1 MELQQ
6 FHQKISDLLHILKIE
21 LLCLEVLRRQEA
33 NRGDSVLPKGNSRG
47 HPQEFVVIIIV
58 RLRHYQVKI
67 IDVFGKLVALE
78 AEVTEKDVPKLSL
91 DDDTRDE
98 LQMKALCYMLKLV
111 ERLDCICVF
120 CRVSG

>member
-1 MELQQ
+1 MINA
-6 FHQKISDLLHILKIE
+6 FRAFVA
-21 LLCLEVLRRQEA
+21 LEV
-33 NRGDSVLPKGNSRG
+33 D
-47 HPQEFVVIIIV
+47 V
-58 RLRHYQVKI
+58 RKQV
-67 IDVFGKLVALE
+67 LE

-111 ERLDCICVF
+111 ETLDCIGVF

>member
-1 MELQQ
+1 MINA
-6 FHQKISDLLHILKIE
+6 F
-21 LLCLEVLRRQEA
+21 RA
-33 NRGDSVLPKGNSRG
+33 
-47 HPQEFVVIIIV
+47 FVP
-58 RLRHYQVKI
+58 
-67 IDVFGKLVALE
+67 IDVDVRKQVLE
-78 AEVTEKDVPKLSL
+78 AEGTEEDVPKLSL

>member
-1 MELQQ
+1 MR
-6 FHQKISDLLHILKIE
+6 K
-21 LLCLEVLRRQEA
+21 
-33 NRGDSVLPKGNSRG
+33 
-47 HPQEFVVIIIV
+47 
-58 RLRHYQVKI
+58 QV
-67 IDVFGKLVALE
+67 LE

>member
-1 MELQQ
+1 MINA
-6 FHQKISDLLHILKIE
+6 FRAFVA
-21 LLCLEVLRRQEA
+21 LEV
-33 NRGDSVLPKGNSRG
+33 D
-47 HPQEFVVIIIV
+47 V
-58 RLRHYQVKI
+58 RKQV
-67 IDVFGKLVALE
+67 LE

-111 ERLDCICVF
+111 ERLGCICVF